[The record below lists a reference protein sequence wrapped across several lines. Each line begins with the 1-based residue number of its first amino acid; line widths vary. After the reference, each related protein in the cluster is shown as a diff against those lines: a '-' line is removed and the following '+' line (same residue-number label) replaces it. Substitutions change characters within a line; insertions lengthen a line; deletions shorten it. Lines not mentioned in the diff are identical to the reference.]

1 MSVKL
6 REIFKMNAA
15 QDGKSWFDVTMLAE
29 RQYVV
34 DIRGVIGDWEVDPQM
49 LVDRLEAID
58 AELDGEGEVIVRIDS
73 PGGTVSGGVSIMT
86 ALGQMK
92 TRPIAEIW
100 GSCYSMAT
108 MVALACDEV
117 KIARDAS
124 MMIHN
129 PKGLVFGTASEMKA
143 ALQYLDNV
151 REQAIGRYAAKV
163 EAKGHTRAE
172 VEEAMTDAGTYYTAL
187 QAVEFGLADVILE
200 DKRDGER
207 MQIDREFAA
216 VMLGDAPEEV
226 ELPIE
231 DEASASDP
239 DQETVEDAPAVETAP
254 ELVSVELSVNGTTIS
269 MSASAET
276 AAALK
281 DAGELV
287 TKPAEIEPEMKAP
300 EDPLVASLKSG
311 SHEPV
316 VTAKPDGDAASKKT
330 AVMSAEERRSKQFA
344 IFHPNMRH

>member
-6 REIFKMNAA
+6 QEIFKMHAA

-29 RQYVV
+29 REYVV

-58 AELDGEGEVIVRIDS
+58 AELDGEGKVIVRIDS

-86 ALGQMK
+86 ALSQMK
-92 TRPIAEIW
+92 TEPEAEIW

-108 MVALACDEV
+108 MVALACPVV

-129 PKGLVFGTASEMKA
+129 PRGVVIGTASEMKA
-143 ALQYLDNV
+143 ALQYLGNV
-151 REQAIGRYAAKV
+151 REQALDRYAEKV
-163 EAKGHTRAE
+163 EAKGHTREE
-172 VEEAMTDAGTYYTAL
+172 VDAAMTDAGTYYTAL

-200 DKRDGER
+200 DKRAGER

-216 VMLGDAPEEV
+216 VMLADAPEEV
-226 ELPIE
+226 ELPIVA
-231 DEASASDP
+231 DATNP
-239 DQETVEDAPAVETAP
+239 DQETIEEAPAVETEP
-254 ELVSVELSVNGTTIS
+254 ELVSIEMSVNGATIS
-269 MSASAET
+269 MCVPADA

-281 DAGELV
+281 AAGELI
-287 TKPAEIEPEMKAP
+287 TKPAEIEPEMAAT
-300 EDPLVASLKSG
+300 EDPLVASLKS
-311 SHEPV
+311 SSAPEMV
-316 VTAKPDGDAASKKT
+316 TTAKPDEDAAPRKS
-330 AVMSAEERRSKQFA
+330 AVMIAAEIRERQFA
-344 IFHPNMRH
+344 ALRPKR